1 MKKGP
6 AWEAISMERANV
18 GSELRRALAKA
29 LWSLAR
35 SSGLAIA
42 RMFQLALPA
51 AGSRKRPV
59 LPLM

>member
-1 MKKGP
+1 
-6 AWEAISMERANV
+6 MERANV